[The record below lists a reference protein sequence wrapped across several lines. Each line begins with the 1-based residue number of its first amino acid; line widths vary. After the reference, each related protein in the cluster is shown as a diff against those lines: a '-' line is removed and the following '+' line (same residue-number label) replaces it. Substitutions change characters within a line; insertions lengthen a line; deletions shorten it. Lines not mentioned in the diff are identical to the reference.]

1 MFALSSGALVGGG
14 GYPPPA
20 VVRVQLGDG
29 AAGAVQLV
37 RGAAGAGCSWRRCGL
52 WLWLWPGE
60 DTIMLWAVG
69 VLAVVVVAWAVV
81 VGLGLGVWPG
91 LGCAMAWAVGVTV
104 TRSSG

>member
-1 MFALSSGALVGGG
+1 MARWVGGG
-14 GYPPPA
+14 IYPHP
-20 VVRVQLGDG
+20 LW
-29 AAGAVQLV
+29 
-37 RGAAGAGCSWRRCGL
+37 CL
-52 WLWLWPGE
+52 WLGLWPGE
-60 DTIMLWAVG
+60 DTIMLGAVG